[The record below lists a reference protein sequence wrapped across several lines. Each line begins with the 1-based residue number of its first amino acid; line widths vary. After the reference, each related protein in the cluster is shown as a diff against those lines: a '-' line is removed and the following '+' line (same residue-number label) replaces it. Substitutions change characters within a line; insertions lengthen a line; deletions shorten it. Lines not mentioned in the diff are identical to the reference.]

1 MAAAHALELLIER
14 SDVMGY
20 GIIRGQ
26 SNIKDFLTNSKTLPA
41 CIYHYTSPQ
50 GLVYILESGSIR
62 FYDYHYMNDISELE
76 YVYTLVEELLLLPE
90 FEKLR
95 IQLHRY
101 ARETGQTGPVPRS
114 PEMFRP
120 YFSEDAKGYYLFCAS
135 KSPDSLCGITMSKT
149 ESGKEQISGLIPR
162 H

>member
-1 MAAAHALELLIER
+1 
-14 SDVMGY
+14 
-20 GIIRGQ
+20 
-26 SNIKDFLTNSKTLPA
+26 
-41 CIYHYTSPQ
+41 
-50 GLVYILESGSIR
+50 
-62 FYDYHYMNDISELE
+62 MNDISELE

-114 PEMFRP
+114 PEMFGP

-135 KSPDSLCGITMSKT
+135 KSPDSLSLWNYYVKDGKREGANIGFDPEALASILGCNIHRLYGL
-149 ESGKEQISGLIPR
+149 ERVLSGPVVYDQRLQKEQLRGMFIEAQKKD
-162 H
+162 